1 MSTKKHI
8 VNASTMLIE
17 HGFHVFDE
25 QRTHEQTA
33 INPVLIL
40 FNGGIV
46 WWAGCVSVCLR
57 EKRLHHEGAV

>member
-8 VNASTMLIE
+8 MDASTMLIE

-33 INPVLIL
+33 INQALIL
-40 FNGGIV
+40 FNGG
-46 WWAGCVSVCLR
+46 GLCGGRMLTG
-57 EKRLHHEGAV
+57 EAVTSRRNSIL